1 MHVFMIMY
9 VTLLFYLLTP
19 GVLVTLPSNS
29 DSKYSVAIVH
39 TLVFALIYYLTY
51 ALILDALYIDYGMN
65 KK

>member
-19 GVLVTLPSNS
+19 GVLLTLPSNS

-39 TLVFALIYYLTY
+39 SLIFALIYYLTY
-51 ALILDALYIDYGMN
+51 ALILDALNIENNMY
-65 KK
+65 K